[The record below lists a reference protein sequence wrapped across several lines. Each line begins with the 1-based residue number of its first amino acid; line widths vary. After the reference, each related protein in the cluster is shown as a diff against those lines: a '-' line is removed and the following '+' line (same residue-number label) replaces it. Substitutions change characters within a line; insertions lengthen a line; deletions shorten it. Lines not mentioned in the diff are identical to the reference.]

1 VELKYERC
9 AGLDVHKETVVACV
23 RVATGG
29 GKANHEVRSFATTT
43 RALLEL
49 SAWLGSCQVKAVAME
64 ATGVYWRPVWHVLE
78 DEFEL
83 TLANARAVK
92 GLPGRKT
99 DVNDATWLSDLLA
112 HGLIRGNF
120 VPERPMADLRD
131 LLRTRKQF
139 TREKVRH
146 TQRIQKVLEDANI
159 KLDSVISNVVGVSGR
174 RILRAIIEGQSSE
187 AFLASLGSD
196 RLKATKKDLEDACRG
211 FLRDHHRLLLRVEL
225 DEVEHIEGVITQ
237 LEGEVAKLLEPF
249 RGAVEM
255 LMEIPGVG
263 ELAAR
268 TIVSE
273 IGTDMK
279 RFPSDAHLI
288 SWAGLCPRSD
298 QSAGKQRS
306 TRIRDGAPW
315 LREVLV
321 QCAWSATR
329 TKGTYL
335 RAFFY
340 RLRARRGPLKA
351 LVAVART
358 ILQSAYHML
367 RTGEAYREL
376 GETYLDALHQK
387 RSVQHLVQ
395 RIQKMGYSVNITELP
410 AAAAV
415 GSFS

>member
-1 VELKYERC
+1 MSSGTALRSPTKDETGLGLGYESAAAAVCRSEVDWCIKPGIEFGRGSCAFHEVPLAPSGATRAVLRFPLIEGPPPPSARKETTVELKYERC

-249 RGAVEM
+249 RGAV
-255 LMEIPGVG
+255 
-263 ELAAR
+263 
-268 TIVSE
+268 
-273 IGTDMK
+273 
-279 RFPSDAHLI
+279 
-288 SWAGLCPRSD
+288 
-298 QSAGKQRS
+298 
-306 TRIRDGAPW
+306 
-315 LREVLV
+315 
-321 QCAWSATR
+321 
-329 TKGTYL
+329 
-335 RAFFY
+335 
-340 RLRARRGPLKA
+340 
-351 LVAVART
+351 
-358 ILQSAYHML
+358 
-367 RTGEAYREL
+367 
-376 GETYLDALHQK
+376 
-387 RSVQHLVQ
+387 
-395 RIQKMGYSVNITELP
+395 
-410 AAAAV
+410 
-415 GSFS
+415 